1 MSQVFEEEDDG
12 SGGVDGEFSA
22 EDLAAV
28 HMCEERG
35 FEVRQRRIFD
45 GFIYKNEIDL
55 LEVRSEE
62 IGHLVTGM
70 ILVEAGRTFQGAA
83 KDLVF
88 PMQASRLPPGMQ
100 GKIKHVVE
108 DFSALPANADAWA
121 REYAQRDS
129 IAKGLGDGSAPGD
142 ARPDD
147 MVLISDVDEIP
158 RRWSVQLLRVCR
170 GYWVP
175 ALMAADMHYYGFQ
188 AAFPGP
194 WMQGPKIVTRRMLHG
209 GVGPAMVRRVL
220 PL

>member
-22 EDLAAV
+22 EDLAAM
-28 HMCEERG
+28 HMCEDWG
-35 FEVRQRRIFD
+35 FEVRQRPARIFD

-158 RRWSVQLLRVCR
+158 KHELFPPKYGAAVVLRRGVTPRR
-170 GYWVP
+170 G
-175 ALMAADMHYYGFQ
+175 Q
-188 AAFPGP
+188 AASTAALRGLRNDA
-194 WMQGPKIVTRRMLHG
+194 GGRM
-209 GVGPAMVRRVL
+209 VL
-220 PL
+220 GSQVA